1 MKMDFTSSKIGVLLV
16 ARLTKGVGGGD
27 QFEIGS
33 QVHGGG
39 SKIYGGGGKPGKLPR
54 MVESE

>member
-39 SKIYGGGGKPGKLPR
+39 SKVYGGGGKPGKLPR
-54 MVESE
+54 MV